1 MWWHVTDWE
10 QIEDSPESLSRIA
23 SWRDKNTQNISVSVF
38 QTVNHMLCFHTCFDF
53 NTKMWMQIAC
63 LQCMTFRPHTRHSA
77 FWPSLDSLMR
87 PQHKTGR
94 SAQYLLSSS
103 ARIYG
108 TRSWGRYSGSLATP
122 QQVTIQQASEEKGG
136 GGRDTVKKS
145 EEGWMIRV
153 MCRFLPG
160 HSEMKILYKA
170 CKTSGLIMQE

>member
-1 MWWHVTDWE
+1 
-10 QIEDSPESLSRIA
+10 
-23 SWRDKNTQNISVSVF
+23 
-38 QTVNHMLCFHTCFDF
+38 
-53 NTKMWMQIAC
+53 
-63 LQCMTFRPHTRHSA
+63 
-77 FWPSLDSLMR
+77 MR
-87 PQHKTGR
+87 PQHKTGG

-122 QQVTIQQASEEKGG
+122 QQVTIQQASEERGG
-136 GGRDTVKKS
+136 GGRDKVKKS